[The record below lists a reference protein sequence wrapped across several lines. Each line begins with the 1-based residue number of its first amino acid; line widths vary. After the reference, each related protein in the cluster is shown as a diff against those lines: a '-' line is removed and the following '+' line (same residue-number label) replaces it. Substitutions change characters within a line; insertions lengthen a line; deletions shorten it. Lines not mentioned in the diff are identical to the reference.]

1 MQIKIQKIFQLL
13 YNRFG
18 AQHWWPAKTKF
29 EVMIGAILTQQASW
43 KNVEKAINNLRKG
56 GYLSPFSI
64 YKMPV
69 EQLKQIIKPVGFYNM
84 KAKRLKEFTNY
95 FIEKYNGN
103 ISYMK
108 RFETEK
114 LREELL
120 ALNGIGK
127 ETADSI
133 LLYALDKETFVVD
146 AYTIRMLNR
155 LGISDSK
162 DYEEIK
168 KLFESSL
175 KKYKFDGYSTI
186 DIFKEMHALIVE
198 LGKQYCRKTAY
209 CTDCPLSE
217 ICEKKGV

>member
-1 MQIKIQKIFQLL
+1 
-13 YNRFG
+13 
-18 AQHWWPAKTKF
+18 
-29 EVMIGAILTQQASW
+29 MIGAILTQQASW

-56 GYLSPFSI
+56 GYLSSFSI

-175 KKYKFDGYSTI
+175 KKYKFDGYSTV

-198 LGKQYCRKTAY
+198 LGKQYCKKTPY

>member
-56 GYLSPFSI
+56 GYLSSFSI

-175 KKYKFDGYSTI
+175 KKYKFDGYSTV

-198 LGKQYCRKTAY
+198 LGKQYCKKTPY